1 MVVHIYNSCAGK
13 AEASGF
19 MGLAGQLASHT
30 LEKRAPGQGE
40 AQSQMRNS
48 ISGHLWPEHIPRR
61 EHAHPHTCVLDTH
74 AHIPLC
80 LKKQAFRFF
89 FVGWCCNLE
98 NDWSQDE
105 LERYQTG
112 KGLGLVCRV
121 LALCRSSLA
130 SRNSHTVPVFLCGW
144 WVLYVVPS
152 DGTQNPSELSANS
165 ECLWTPPQ
173 HQPSRVLEM
182 RRFRKRGFH

>member
-1 MVVHIYNSCAGK
+1 MVAHIYNSCAGK

-61 EHAHPHTCVLDTH
+61 GHAHPHTCVLDTH

-80 LKKQAFRFF
+80 LKKQAF
-89 FVGWCCNLE
+89 G
-98 NDWSQDE
+98 
-105 LERYQTG
+105 
-112 KGLGLVCRV
+112 
-121 LALCRSSLA
+121 SSL
-130 SRNSHTVPVFLCGW
+130 SVDVVTWRMTEVRMSWNDTKQERGW
-144 WVLYVVPS
+144 DWYAESLPCAEAAWPPETATRCLSFYVVGGCFMWYPLMEHR
-152 DGTQNPSELSANS
+152 TPLNSAQI
-165 ECLWTPPQ
+165 P
-173 HQPSRVLEM
+173 
-182 RRFRKRGFH
+182 